1 MFENCVQAKRVGCQ
15 LKLGG
20 IVLNMLLFA
29 LNLPSS
35 DSHATP
41 TTTKAE
47 SAGPY
52 RASPETTAPLPT
64 PPKSCQTQPDPSHIA
79 PQDQMHCKECCDNF
93 NIYDIA

>member
-47 SAGPY
+47 SATVKH
-52 RASPETTAPLPT
+52 E
-64 PPKSCQTQPDPSHIA
+64 
-79 PQDQMHCKECCDNF
+79 KER
-93 NIYDIA
+93 